1 MSVLVTGGAGF
12 IGGHMVLE
20 LADRGESVTVLD
32 DLSTGFDWA
41 VHPKAELVIGD
52 IGDRVLLDR
61 LMKSRKIQ
69 TVMHFAGSIVVPD
82 FVADPLGY
90 YLNNTVK
97 SRELIAAAVANGVE
111 SFVFSSTSAVYGAPE
126 TVPVTED
133 TPLNPMSP
141 YGASKA
147 MTERMLADS
156 AAAYGLRSVV
166 LRYFNVAGADPT
178 GRAGQS
184 TRGATH
190 LLKLALEAATG
201 RREHVAVFGTDY
213 DTPDGT
219 GIRDYI
225 HVSDLVG
232 AHAAALDHLRSGGE
246 CLLLNCGYGH
256 GYSVLELLDAVQ
268 RVSGRPLDIR
278 ARVRRAGDVPVMIAA
293 ADRIKQTL
301 AWTPRFDDIETIVAH
316 ALSWEEQRPEEARG
330 LTSQLACE
338 KRLAVTFTGEG

>member
-20 LADRGESVTVLD
+20 LADRGERVTVLD

-41 VHPKAELVIGD
+41 VAPAAELVIGD
-52 IGDRVLLDR
+52 VGDRVLLDR
-61 LMKSRKIQ
+61 LMRTRKVE

-82 FVADPLGY
+82 SVADPLGY

-97 SRELIAAAVANGVE
+97 SRELIAASVANGVKNL
-111 SFVFSSTSAVYGAPE
+111 VFSSTSAVYGAPE

-156 AAAYGLRSVV
+156 DVAYGLRYVA
-166 LRYFNVAGADPT
+166 LRYFNVAGADPE
-178 GRAGQS
+178 GRGGQS

-190 LLKLALEAATG
+190 LLKVALEHATG
-201 RREHVAVFGTDY
+201 KRDHVAVFGTDY

-232 AHAAALDHLRSGGE
+232 AHAVALDHLRNNGE
-246 CLLLNCGYGH
+246 SLVLNCGYGH

-268 RVSGRPLDIR
+268 RVSGRALDIR
-278 ARVRRAGDVPVMIAA
+278 ARARRAGDVPVMVAA
-293 ADRIKQTL
+293 ADRIRQKLGWQ
-301 AWTPRFDDIETIVAH
+301 PRYDDIETIVSH
-316 ALSWEEQRPEEARG
+316 ALAWEEQLQKKIA
-330 LTSQLACE
+330 A
-338 KRLAVTFTGEG
+338 